1 MIYNLPPY
9 KKKFILSYE
18 NAITGDIIDTLNKCF
33 PSAKKDVLLFAE
45 NFRSNNI
52 YDSAF
57 NVWKFVRENVHYKRD
72 PDGIQVIQHPPA
84 LIRRGLMENGGGD
97 CKSMSLTISS
107 ILSSLGAKNVKLR
120 YVSFKP
126 DLVPTH
132 VYTIFEYH
140 NRMVPVDSV
149 LNKFDYEKPYTYKI
163 DYPMNVYQL
172 SGISD
177 DKYLIR
183 LQRNLNAQKD
193 GSFCKFLI
201 MKEIRKV
208 KGINDPYINLNP
220 IQFKNYETKLI
231 NHIAEHESKKM
242 FGLCYDLKKQELNN
256 LRNNQVTLAIAGD
269 DEFIGAGGRGRARLN
284 KAFNNVKKVALSPER
299 NAFLLMVKIN
309 LMGMAT
315 RLNNYGDKKK
325 LQKTWESV
333 GGSYKNLLKEIER
346 GAKKHKLLGIE
357 DEIGV
362 ADPGSASIITAAA
375 PIVAL
380 FLKFLGADKSKK
392 QVPQLDKD
400 GKPVLD
406 KDGNPVMVDEKIP
419 LGDTIKNLLPQV
431 ADALNTG
438 YQAITQ
444 VVDIKDDGTTTTK
457 PDVQITDDKS
467 GFKIDPKILMFG
479 AAGLLALLLLNK
491 KSN

>member
-84 LIRRGLMENGGGD
+84 LIRRGLMDNGGGD

-220 IQFKNYETKLI
+220 IQYKNYETKLI

-242 FGLCYDLKKQELNN
+242 FGLCYDLKKQERKQGLPVDLETFINEKLSFFTIN
-256 LRNNQVTLAIAGD
+256 GQQSFAWFWIRFGIAFWA
-269 DEFIGAGGRGRARLN
+269 E
-284 KAFNNVKKVALSPER
+284 
-299 NAFLLMVKIN
+299 
-309 LMGMAT
+309 
-315 RLNNYGDKKK
+315 
-325 LQKTWESV
+325 
-333 GGSYKNLLKEIER
+333 
-346 GAKKHKLLGIE
+346 
-357 DEIGV
+357 
-362 ADPGSASIITAAA
+362 
-375 PIVAL
+375 
-380 FLKFLGADKSKK
+380 
-392 QVPQLDKD
+392 
-400 GKPVLD
+400 
-406 KDGNPVMVDEKIP
+406 
-419 LGDTIKNLLPQV
+419 
-431 ADALNTG
+431 
-438 YQAITQ
+438 
-444 VVDIKDDGTTTTK
+444 
-457 PDVQITDDKS
+457 
-467 GFKIDPKILMFG
+467 PKIL
-479 AAGLLALLLLNK
+479 
-491 KSN
+491 SN

>member
-9 KKKFILSYE
+9 KKKFVLSYE
-18 NAITGDIIDTLNKCF
+18 NAITGDIIETLNRCF
-33 PSAKKDVLLFAE
+33 PTAKKDVMLFAE

-52 YDSAF
+52 YESAF
-57 NVWKFVRENVHYKRD
+57 NVWKFVRENVQYKRD

-84 LIRRGLMENGGGD
+84 LIRRGLMNNGGGD

-220 IQFKNYETKLI
+220 IQYKNYETKLI
-231 NHIAEHESKKM
+231 NHISEHESKKM

-269 DEFIGAGGRGRARLN
+269 DEYIGAGGRGMEKLK
-284 KAFNNVKKVALSPER
+284 KAFSKVKKVALSPER
-299 NAFLLMVKIN
+299 NAFLLLVKMN
-309 LMGMAT
+309 LFGMAT
-315 RLNNYGDKKK
+315 RLSNYPDKKK
-325 LQKTWESV
+325 IQKTWESI
-333 GGSYKNLLKEIER
+333 GGAWKNLQNEIDR
-346 GAKKHKLLGIE
+346 GSKKHRLLGVD

-362 ADPGSASIITAAA
+362 IDPSTASIISASA

-380 FLKFLGADKSKK
+380 FLKFLGSDKTKK
-392 QVPQLDKD
+392 KVPQIDSK

-406 KDGNPVMVDEKIP
+406 STGQPIMVDEKTS
-419 LGDTIKNLLPQV
+419 LGDTIKNILPGV
-431 ADALNTG
+431 ADALNQG

-457 PDVQITDDKS
+457 PDVDITDAKS

-479 AAGLLALLLLNK
+479 GAGLLALLLLNK
-491 KSN
+491 KSK

>member
-1 MIYNLPPY
+1 MIYNLPAY
-9 KKKFILSYE
+9 KKKFVLSYE

-45 NFRSNNI
+45 NFRSSNI

-57 NVWKFVRENVHYKRD
+57 NVWKFVRENVQYKRD

-84 LIRRGLMENGGGD
+84 LIRRGMLNNGGGD

-132 VYTIFEYH
+132 VYTIFEYQG
-140 NRMVPVDSV
+140 RMVPVDSV
-149 LNKFDYEKPYTYKI
+149 LNKFDYEKPFTYKI

-172 SGISD
+172 SGVSD
-177 DKYLIR
+177 EKYLMR

-231 NHIAEHESKKM
+231 NHIAEHEQKKM

-269 DEFIGAGGRGRARLN
+269 NEYIGAGGRGREKLK
-284 KAFNNVKKVALSPER
+284 KAFSKVKKVALSPER
-299 NAFLLMVKIN
+299 NAFLLLVKMN
-309 LMGMAT
+309 LFGMAT
-315 RLNNYGDKKK
+315 RLSNYPDKKK
-325 LQKTWESV
+325 IQKTWESI
-333 GGSYKNLLKEIER
+333 GGAWKNLQKEIDR
-346 GAKKHKLLGIE
+346 GSKKHRLLGVD

-362 ADPGSASIITAAA
+362 IDPSTASVITASA

-380 FLKFLGADKSKK
+380 FLKFLGSDKTKK
-392 QVPQLDKD
+392 KVPQIDSN

-406 KDGNPVMVDEKIP
+406 STGQPVMVDEKLS
-419 LGDTIKNLLPQV
+419 LGEQIKNIIPGI

-444 VVDIKDDGTTTTK
+444 VVDIKDDGTATTK
-457 PDVQITDDKS
+457 DDVVITDAKS
-467 GFKIDPKILMFG
+467 GFNIDPKILMFG
-479 AAGLLALLLLNK
+479 GAGLLALLLLNK
-491 KSN
+491 KSK